1 MKYDLVHF
9 VGSDCHNLTSRVSRI
24 GEAYNYVSKKMDE
37 AYADQLF
44 IEIPRKL
51 LADAKKRMERTSKME
66 QQNLQNNDEIE
77 IDVLELFH
85 VLLDKIWVIIL
96 AGAVAA
102 LAVVAATIL
111 FITPQYQSATKM
123 YVLSKQ
129 DSNTLTSQD
138 MQTCLSLTKDYAELI
153 KSRTVTE
160 GVITQLNLDMT
171 HEQLL
176 SKMTVDSATD
186 TRILSISVRDADPYV
201 ACEIANAIR
210 DVAANHI
217 KNVMDIDAVNV
228 VETANIPENKISPS
242 VKKNGMVGGIAGV
255 AIAIAII
262 LITYLSNDTIKTQ
275 EDVERYL
282 GLSTLGTIPMSEADR
297 KNKNKKKHK
306 KQKRSKGRR

>member
-1 MKYDLVHF
+1 
-9 VGSDCHNLTSRVSRI
+9 
-24 GEAYNYVSKKMDE
+24 
-37 AYADQLF
+37 
-44 IEIPRKL
+44 
-51 LADAKKRMERTSKME
+51 ME

-111 FITPQYQSATKM
+111 FITPQYQSTTKM

-138 MQTCLSLTKDYAELI
+138 MQTSLSLTKDYAELI

-176 SKMTVDSATD
+176 SKITVDSATD

-242 VKKNGMVGGIAGV
+242 IKKNGLVGGVAGV

-306 KQKRSKGRR
+306 KQKWSKGRR

>member
-1 MKYDLVHF
+1 
-9 VGSDCHNLTSRVSRI
+9 
-24 GEAYNYVSKKMDE
+24 
-37 AYADQLF
+37 
-44 IEIPRKL
+44 
-51 LADAKKRMERTSKME
+51 ME

-111 FITPQYQSATKM
+111 FITPQYQSTTKM

-129 DSNTLTSQD
+129 DSNTLASQD
-138 MQTCLSLTKDYAELI
+138 MQTSLSLTKDYAELI

-242 VKKNGMVGGIAGV
+242 IKKNGLVGGVAGV

>member
-1 MKYDLVHF
+1 
-9 VGSDCHNLTSRVSRI
+9 
-24 GEAYNYVSKKMDE
+24 
-37 AYADQLF
+37 
-44 IEIPRKL
+44 
-51 LADAKKRMERTSKME
+51 ME

-111 FITPQYQSATKM
+111 FITPQYQSTTKM

-138 MQTCLSLTKDYAELI
+138 MQTSLSLTKDYAELI

-186 TRILSISVRDADPYV
+186 TRILSISVSDADPYV

-217 KNVMDIDAVNV
+217 KNVMDIDAVLV

-242 VKKNGMVGGIAGV
+242 IKKNGLVGGVAGV

>member
-1 MKYDLVHF
+1 
-9 VGSDCHNLTSRVSRI
+9 
-24 GEAYNYVSKKMDE
+24 
-37 AYADQLF
+37 
-44 IEIPRKL
+44 
-51 LADAKKRMERTSKME
+51 ME

-111 FITPQYQSATKM
+111 FITPQYQSTTKM

-138 MQTCLSLTKDYAELI
+138 MQTSLSLTKDYAELI

-242 VKKNGMVGGIAGV
+242 IKKNGLVGGVAGV

-306 KQKRSKGRR
+306 KQKRSD

>member
-1 MKYDLVHF
+1 
-9 VGSDCHNLTSRVSRI
+9 
-24 GEAYNYVSKKMDE
+24 
-37 AYADQLF
+37 
-44 IEIPRKL
+44 
-51 LADAKKRMERTSKME
+51 ME
-66 QQNLQNNDEIE
+66 QQNLQDNTDIE

-85 VLLDKIWVIIL
+85 VLLNKFWIIL
-96 AGAVAA
+96 LAGIIAA
-102 LAVVAATIL
+102 LAFVGGTIL
-111 FITPQYQSATKM
+111 FITPQYQSTTKM

-129 DSNTLTSQD
+129 DNNTITQQD
-138 MQTCLSLTKDYAELI
+138 MQTSLSLTKDYAELI

-160 GVITQLNLDMT
+160 GVIAQLNLDLT

-176 SKMTVDSATD
+176 GKVSVDSATD
-186 TRILSISVRDADPYV
+186 TRILSITVTDPDPYE
-201 ACEIANAIR
+201 ACKIANAIR

-228 VETANIPENKISPS
+228 VETANIPDQKSSPNIS
-242 VKKNGMVGGIAGV
+242 KNGVIGGLLGV
-255 AIAIAII
+255 LLSVAII
-262 LITYLSNDTIKTQ
+262 LIAYISNDTIKTQ

>member
-1 MKYDLVHF
+1 
-9 VGSDCHNLTSRVSRI
+9 
-24 GEAYNYVSKKMDE
+24 
-37 AYADQLF
+37 
-44 IEIPRKL
+44 
-51 LADAKKRMERTSKME
+51 ME

-85 VLLDKIWVIIL
+85 VMLDKIWVIIL

-111 FITPQYQSATKM
+111 FITPQYQSTTKM

-138 MQTCLSLTKDYAELI
+138 MQTSLSLTKDYAELI

-242 VKKNGMVGGIAGV
+242 IKKNGLVGGVAGV

>member
-1 MKYDLVHF
+1 
-9 VGSDCHNLTSRVSRI
+9 
-24 GEAYNYVSKKMDE
+24 
-37 AYADQLF
+37 
-44 IEIPRKL
+44 
-51 LADAKKRMERTSKME
+51 ME

-111 FITPQYQSATKM
+111 FITPQYQSTTKM

-138 MQTCLSLTKDYAELI
+138 MQTSLSLTKDYAELI

-242 VKKNGMVGGIAGV
+242 IKKNGLVGGVAGV

-282 GLSTLGTIPMSEADR
+282 GLSTLGTIPMSEVDR

-306 KQKRSKGRR
+306 KQKRSKGSR

>member
-1 MKYDLVHF
+1 
-9 VGSDCHNLTSRVSRI
+9 
-24 GEAYNYVSKKMDE
+24 
-37 AYADQLF
+37 
-44 IEIPRKL
+44 
-51 LADAKKRMERTSKME
+51 ME

-111 FITPQYQSATKM
+111 FITPQYQSTTKM

-138 MQTCLSLTKDYAELI
+138 MQTSLSLTKDYAELI

-242 VKKNGMVGGIAGV
+242 IKKNGLVGGVAGV

-282 GLSTLGTIPMSEADR
+282 GLSTLGTIPMFEADR

>member
-1 MKYDLVHF
+1 
-9 VGSDCHNLTSRVSRI
+9 
-24 GEAYNYVSKKMDE
+24 
-37 AYADQLF
+37 
-44 IEIPRKL
+44 
-51 LADAKKRMERTSKME
+51 ME

-111 FITPQYQSATKM
+111 FITPQYQSTTKM

-138 MQTCLSLTKDYAELI
+138 MQTSLSLTKDYAELI

-242 VKKNGMVGGIAGV
+242 IKKNGLVGGVAGV

-306 KQKRSKGRR
+306 K

>member
-1 MKYDLVHF
+1 
-9 VGSDCHNLTSRVSRI
+9 
-24 GEAYNYVSKKMDE
+24 
-37 AYADQLF
+37 
-44 IEIPRKL
+44 
-51 LADAKKRMERTSKME
+51 ME

-111 FITPQYQSATKM
+111 FITPQYQSTTKM

-138 MQTCLSLTKDYAELI
+138 MQTSLSLTKDYAELI

-160 GVITQLNLDMT
+160 GVTTQLNLDMT

-242 VKKNGMVGGIAGV
+242 IKKNGLVGGVAGV

-282 GLSTLGTIPMSEADR
+282 GLSTLGTIPMTEADR

>member
-1 MKYDLVHF
+1 
-9 VGSDCHNLTSRVSRI
+9 
-24 GEAYNYVSKKMDE
+24 
-37 AYADQLF
+37 
-44 IEIPRKL
+44 
-51 LADAKKRMERTSKME
+51 ME

-111 FITPQYQSATKM
+111 FITPQYQSTTKM

-138 MQTCLSLTKDYAELI
+138 MQTSLSLTKDYAELI

-242 VKKNGMVGGIAGV
+242 IKKNGMVGGIAGV

-306 KQKRSKGRR
+306 KQKGVKEEGKS